1 MQWQLGYHD
10 DVNTFAITHVLLQRR
25 TICMIILTMYL
36 QVLLK
41 LQAAR
46 LHLQGTVQ
54 QPCLQAVC
62 GGALG
67 KGKTETVLGEA

>member
-1 MQWQLGYHD
+1 
-10 DVNTFAITHVLLQRR
+10 
-25 TICMIILTMYL
+25 MIILTMYL
-36 QVLLK
+36 QVLLQ

-67 KGKTETVLGEA
+67 KGKTETVLGEASAGQAEKKQGPKEAMVCT

>member
-1 MQWQLGYHD
+1 
-10 DVNTFAITHVLLQRR
+10 
-25 TICMIILTMYL
+25 MIILTMYL
-36 QVLLK
+36 QVLLQ

-67 KGKTETVLGEA
+67 KGKIEAVLCEAEAGQAEKRQGPEEAMVCT